1 MRKTMFWL
9 VLMMGLALTVVG
21 FLLAAPIGP
30 TISPVISE
38 PKLPFAP
45 TLFLLGI
52 MLLFGSAVVYE
63 LFPGSSRREEQ

>member
-1 MRKTMFWL
+1 MRKTIFWL
-9 VLMMGLALTVVG
+9 TLLAGLALAVVG

-30 TISPVISE
+30 TLSPAISNPR
-38 PKLPFAP
+38 LPFAP

-63 LFPGSSRREEQ
+63 LVSGKSGKE